1 MKYSI
6 FLAFVFAVTISACSQ
21 QDATSSKSAAE
32 TAASPGAAGD
42 QPASGPV
49 QPKVLPPGLTPPVFV
64 DGMSSVPPLDTW
76 MDRVMAAEGNYT
88 NKIQTIQR
96 GTETHKLMIF
106 SDPAGKVRLVRA
118 DISGKKPSTL
128 EFFLNAGKVV
138 LLREFLPG
146 EYPTENRFYN
156 RQDGQLMDCK
166 SRVVPQGMVADSIP
180 FKPYISKYGFE
191 DFRLKPTYVQKW
203 LDDYLIGK

>member
-6 FLAFVFAVTISACSQ
+6 FLAFVFAVMVSACSQ
-21 QDATSSKSAAE
+21 QDTTSSKPATETVAAPSAV
-32 TAASPGAAGD
+32 GD
-42 QPASGPV
+42 QSASSPMK
-49 QPKVLPPGLTPPVFV
+49 PKVLQPGPTPPVFV
-64 DGMSSVPPLDTW
+64 EGMSTVPPLDAW
-76 MDRVMAAEGNYT
+76 MDKVMAAEGNYT

-96 GTETHKLMIF
+96 GAETHKVMIF
-106 SDPAGKVRLVRA
+106 SDPAGKVRMVRA

-128 EFFLNAGKVV
+128 EFFLNGGKVV